1 MRAEALREPCSART
15 LATGMPY
22 RFVGDRPLLVCLLE
36 SRGKQ
41 VDLRLHFAGSPVRP
55 QRVEQF
61 WRERQFAIARV
72 LSLMDVDDHALAVDI
87 SDLQLRSFSSPKTSS
102 VQKQQDGS

>member
-15 LATGMPY
+15 FATGMPN
-22 RFVGDRPLLVCLLE
+22 RFVGDRPLLICLLE
-36 SRGKQ
+36 SRREQ

-61 WRERQFAIARV
+61 WRERQFPIARV
-72 LSLMDVDDHALAVDI
+72 LPLMDVDDHSLAVDI
-87 SDLQLRSFSSPKTSS
+87 GDLQPRGFGSSKTGS
-102 VQKQQDGS
+102 VQKQ